1 MVKSLYIS
9 LVRYINYI
17 TVIKGLFM
25 NKKIQ
30 YQILLIIL
38 IVIVIFNL
46 SIIISEVTSGPD
58 NIYNVTVVGGNA
70 NGTVYKIEAGN
81 MSSNETV
88 GIILG
93 VHPREHEI
101 HEQVNNTIYN
111 ITSENGTQNL
121 TKKFVIYYVKT
132 IDNLTSRD
140 DTRPAGEE
148 LANKY
153 VVPNIVKDNPFIVV
167 DVHEINPDYEYSN
180 FIFSLSNKS
189 DKLDS
194 YINKLSTDVNLVEY
208 EFSEGT
214 SPEKVTIPIS
224 KKGIDTLLMET
235 SITDAL
241 TQKHQTAEN
250 LVRSLDELNV

>member
-1 MVKSLYIS
+1 
-9 LVRYINYI
+9 
-17 TVIKGLFM
+17 M
-25 NKKIQ
+25 NKKMQ

-38 IVIVIFNL
+38 VVIVIFNL
-46 SIIISEVTSGPD
+46 SIMVSEVTRGPD
-58 NIYNVTVVGGNA
+58 NIYNVTAVGSNV

-101 HEQVNNTIYN
+101 HEEVNKTIYN
-111 ITSENGTQNL
+111 ITNENGTQNL
-121 TKKFVIYYVKT
+121 TKRYVIYYVKT
-132 IDNLTSRD
+132 IDNLTSRE

-148 LANKY
+148 LANKF
-153 VVPNIVKDNPFIVV
+153 VVPNIVKDNPILVI

-189 DKLDS
+189 AKLDS
-194 YINKLSTDVNLVEY
+194 YIDKLSNDVNLVEY
-208 EFSEGT
+208 DFADGT
-214 SPEKVTIPIS
+214 SPEKVTIPIAE
-224 KKGIDTLLMET
+224 KGIDTVLMET

-250 LVRSLDELNV
+250 LVRSLDGL